1 MQPKRCETRHDE
13 TRAVESRDTASVVLK
28 LIVRN
33 HPGVMSHVCGLFHRR
48 LFNVEGIACLPT
60 ADPARSAVL
69 LLVRDDARLEQIER
83 QLAKLTDVL
92 TVNRKAGGLAAFTG
106 VAAALGCPAPGAAVF
121 R

>member
-1 MQPKRCETRHDE
+1 
-13 TRAVESRDTASVVLK
+13 VLK
-28 LIVRN
+28 LIVSN

-48 LFNVEGIACLPT
+48 MFNVDGIACLPT
-60 ADPARSAVL
+60 ADASRSAVL

-92 TVNRKAGGLAAFTG
+92 AIHRKAGGLEAFAG